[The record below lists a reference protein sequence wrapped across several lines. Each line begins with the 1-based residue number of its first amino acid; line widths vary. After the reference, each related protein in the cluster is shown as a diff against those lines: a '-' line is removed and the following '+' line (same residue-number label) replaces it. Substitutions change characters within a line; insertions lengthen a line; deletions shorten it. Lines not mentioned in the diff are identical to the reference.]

1 MWPRIVLCGFVLLV
15 AATALGQE
23 KPSDPTATDGQAA
36 FFAALDLREAGDCEG
51 AIARFELAVARDPT
65 LVQSHL
71 YIAECCLSLGMEAR
85 AVEDVERYLEAGEA
99 AVEVERVRQI
109 LVDGGADPDA
119 YLPLVITPPTAAEW
133 SAVRVELGGGVATFD
148 NSIGLTVGGP
158 ALGVRILPW
167 RFVEIAVRGRFGLGP
182 HPQQSG
188 VVQVPEF
195 HGGVAASIPVGRG
208 RIVAGPLAG
217 VLVSRYGEHTR
228 ADVGILGEFG
238 MRLSPPGSRL
248 VFGASFLGGW
258 LVRPTL
264 GGELSIGLQ
273 LGPGRH

>member
-15 AATALGQE
+15 AATAQGQE
-23 KPSDPTATDGQAA
+23 EPPDPTAMDGQAA

-71 YIAECCLSLGMEAR
+71 YIADCCLSLGMEAR
-85 AVEDVERYLEAGEA
+85 AVQEVERYLESDDA
-99 AVEVERVRQI
+99 AVEVERARQI
-109 LVDGGADPDA
+109 LADAGADPDA
-119 YLPLVITPPTAAEW
+119 YLPPVITPPTAAEW
-133 SAVRVELGGGVATFD
+133 SAIRVELGGGVTTFD
-148 NSIGLTVGGP
+148 NSVGLTVGGP

-167 RFVEIAVRGRFGLGP
+167 RFVEIAVRGRLGLGP
-182 HPQQSG
+182 YPQRSG

-195 HGGVAASIPVGRG
+195 HGGVAVSIPVGRV

-217 VLVSRYGEHTR
+217 VLVSAYGEHTR
-228 ADVGILGEFG
+228 ADVGVLGEVG
-238 MRLSPPGSRL
+238 LRVSPPGSRL
-248 VFGASFLGGW
+248 VIGASFLGGW